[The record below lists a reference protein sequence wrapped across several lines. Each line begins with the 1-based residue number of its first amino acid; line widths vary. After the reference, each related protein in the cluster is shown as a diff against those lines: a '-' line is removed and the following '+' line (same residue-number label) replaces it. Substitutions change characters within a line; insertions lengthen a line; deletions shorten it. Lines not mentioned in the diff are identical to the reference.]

1 MLPSSTILLGL
12 GSNFAGPW
20 GESPAILART
30 LEELTVAGLRIL
42 ACSSFYATTPI
53 GIGRQPTYV
62 NAVVMA
68 KAPFGAAELLRT
80 LKRIERR
87 AGRRLGYHW
96 GPRQLDIDILDFG
109 GRQLGQPQPRGY
121 RRPSQL
127 LLPHPEMHRRAFV
140 LLPLREIAPSWRHPR
155 LGLSAATLVS
165 RLPARDRA
173 GVRRVLDSP
182 ATLCEKRGK

>member
-12 GSNFAGPW
+12 GSNLAGPW
-20 GESPAILART
+20 GESQAILART
-30 LEELTVAGLRIL
+30 LHELTAAGLRIL
-42 ACSSFYATTPI
+42 ACSSFYATSPV

-68 KAPFGAAELLRT
+68 TAPVGPADLLRT
-80 LKRIERR
+80 LKRIERM
-87 AGRRLGYHW
+87 AGRRLGRHW
-96 GPRQLDIDILDFG
+96 GPRQLDIDVLDFG
-109 GRQLGQPQPRGY
+109 GRQIGKPRDR
-121 RRPSQL
+121 RRPGQL

-140 LLPLREIAPSWRHPR
+140 LLPLREVAPSWRHPR
-155 LGLSAATLVS
+155 LGLSAATLLS

-182 ATLCEKRGK
+182 TTLCEKRDK

>member
-12 GSNFAGPW
+12 GSNLAGPW

-30 LEELTVAGLRIL
+30 LEKLTVAGLRIL
-42 ACSSFYATTPI
+42 ACSSFYATQPV

-68 KAPFGAAELLRT
+68 KAPFGPAKLLRT
-80 LKRIERR
+80 LKRIERC
-87 AGRRLGYHW
+87 AGRRLGRHW

-109 GRQLGQPQPRGY
+109 GRRIGQPRAGSQ
-121 RRPSQL
+121 RRPGQL
-127 LLPHPEMHRRAFV
+127 RLPHPEMHRRAFV
-140 LLPLREIAPSWRHPR
+140 LLPLHEIAPSWRHPR
-155 LGLSAATLVS
+155 LGLSAATLMS
-165 RLPARDRA
+165 RLPARDHA

-182 ATLCEKRGK
+182 TTLCEKRGE